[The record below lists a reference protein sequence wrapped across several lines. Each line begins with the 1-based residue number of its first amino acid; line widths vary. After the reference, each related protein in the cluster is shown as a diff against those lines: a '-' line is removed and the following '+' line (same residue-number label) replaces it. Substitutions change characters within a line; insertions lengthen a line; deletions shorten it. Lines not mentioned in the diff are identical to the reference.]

1 MQILQKIIICGNISL
16 IIALWTDIFI
26 AYIVLNRISTFLR
39 QFYPG
44 DLANFA
50 GSSIIFSFIAAVIIG
65 LFGKIVAF
73 PWWSL
78 LLLLLWY
85 FFIDDRTWWYLVS
98 SSSPPSFFG
107 PILLLTN
114 LWVSRSLRYLSFLGK
129 LFLGVF

>member
-26 AYIVLNRISTFLR
+26 ACIALNRISTFLR

-50 GSSIIFSFIAAVIIG
+50 VSSIIFSFIASVIIG
-65 LFGKIVAF
+65 LFGKIVSL

-85 FFIDDRTWWYLVS
+85 FFIDDRAWWYLVS

-107 PILLLTN
+107 PILQLTN

>member
-50 GSSIIFSFIAAVIIG
+50 GSSIIFSFIAAVIIRIIRKNCCIAVME
-65 LFGKIVAF
+65 LAVA
-73 PWWSL
+73 P
-78 LLLLLWY
+78 
-85 FFIDDRTWWYLVS
+85 TVE
-98 SSSPPSFFG
+98 
-107 PILLLTN
+107 
-114 LWVSRSLRYLSFLGK
+114 FLY
-129 LFLGVF
+129 